1 MFLVQP
7 DALHAPSTAGTK
19 VAIALQDSEC
29 VSCWA
34 LRGQRARDHLGVLS
48 TSSQA
53 HRYGSDSA
61 FPASSSDHKLI
72 LWKHESKSPVNAG
85 DAKKM

>member
-7 DALHAPSTAGTK
+7 DAPYTPSTAVTK

-29 VSCWA
+29 VSRWA
-34 LRGQRARDHLGVLS
+34 LRGQSAHDHLGVLS
-48 TSSQA
+48 TSSQG

-72 LWKHESKSPVNAG
+72 LWKHDSKTPVNAG
-85 DAKKM
+85 NAEKT